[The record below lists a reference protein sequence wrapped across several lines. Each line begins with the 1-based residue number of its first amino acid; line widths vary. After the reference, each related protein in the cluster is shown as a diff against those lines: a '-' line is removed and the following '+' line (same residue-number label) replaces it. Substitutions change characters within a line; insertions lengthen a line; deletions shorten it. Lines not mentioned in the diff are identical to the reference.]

1 MARMIYRRT
10 HELVA
15 VRHFRL
21 DSQRTLTP
29 GDPLPAL
36 REFHRR
42 SLYQRHLVG
51 AKNCPW
57 TAAQLARHAAR
68 VEREEL
74 AQLEAEISAEE
85 KAKLEAEAA
94 LEAEQLAAFE
104 AAQREEVEKALAERP
119 VSDAQRAAFES
130 MAEAHG
136 VDTTNSDPG
145 DEANGG

>member
-21 DSQRTLTP
+21 DSQRSLQP
-29 GDPLPAL
+29 GDALPNL

-74 AQLEAEISAEE
+74 ATLEAEISAE
-85 KAKLEAEAA
+85 
-94 LEAEQLAAFE
+94 E

-119 VSDAQRAAFES
+119 VSDAQRAALES
-130 MAEAHG
+130 LAEAHG
-136 VDTTNSDPG
+136 VSTTEEPPVD
-145 DEANGG
+145 GG

>member
-21 DSQRTLTP
+21 DSQRTLQP
-29 GDPLPAL
+29 GDALPNL

-74 AQLEAEISAEE
+74 ATLEAEISAEE
-85 KAKLEAEAA
+85 KALREAEAK
-94 LEAEQLAAFE
+94 LEAEQLAALE

-119 VSDAQRAAFES
+119 VSDAQRAALES
-130 MAEAHG
+130 LAEAHG
-136 VDTTNSDPG
+136 VSTTEEPPVD
-145 DEANGG
+145 GG